1 MSLGALL
8 IVVLIVLAVLLVV
21 GFAAAT
27 RVKRRIDT
35 DKPVA
40 VRVTRTVK
48 VTSACVE
55 NLRVLSQEPVLLK
68 LDEGVLR
75 FQVDKRP
82 LAPAAVAPGGAAKAL
97 REVGTVLVTEFG
109 AHWVA
114 VVQPVADDALTVDR
128 LA

>member
-1 MSLGALL
+1 MSLGTLL
-8 IVVLIVLAVLLVV
+8 IVVLIVLAVLLVG

-27 RVKRRIDT
+27 RVKRRIDH

-40 VRVTRTVK
+40 VRVKRTVK
-48 VTSACVE
+48 VTPACVE
-55 NLRVLSQEPVLLK
+55 RLRVLSQEPVLLK
-68 LDEGVLR
+68 LEEGVLR
-75 FQVDKRP
+75 FQVDRRP
-82 LAPAAVAPGGAAKAL
+82 LAPAAVAPGDAAKAL

-114 VVQPVADDALTVDR
+114 VVQPTAEDTLSVDR

>member
-1 MSLGALL
+1 MSLGTLL
-8 IVVLIVLAVLLVV
+8 IVVLVVLAVVLVAGLVV
-21 GFAAAT
+21 AT

-40 VRVTRTVK
+40 VRVKRTIK
-48 VTSACVE
+48 VSPACIDR
-55 NLRVLSQEPVLLK
+55 LRILSSEPVLVK
-68 LDEGVLR
+68 LEEGVLR
-75 FQVDKRP
+75 FQADKRP
-82 LAPAAVAPGGAAKAL
+82 LAPVAIAPDEAGKGL

-114 VVQPVADDALTVDR
+114 VVHPVSEDALSVDR